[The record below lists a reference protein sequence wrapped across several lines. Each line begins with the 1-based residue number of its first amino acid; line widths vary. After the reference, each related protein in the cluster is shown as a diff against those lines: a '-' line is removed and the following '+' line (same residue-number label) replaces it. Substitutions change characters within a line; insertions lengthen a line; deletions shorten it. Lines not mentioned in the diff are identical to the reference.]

1 MDIVVGN
8 GLQIDVVFDVVV
20 DVVVEEE
27 DVPLFLLSTFRR
39 RRRCCHLRRRRWCRH
54 WKACRRFR
62 SNLK

>member
-8 GLQIDVVFDVVV
+8 GLHVDVVIDVVV

-39 RRRCCHLRRRRWCRH
+39 RR
-54 WKACRRFR
+54 
-62 SNLK
+62 

>member
-8 GLQIDVVFDVVV
+8 GLQIDVVIDVVV

-39 RRRCCHLRRRRWCRH
+39 RRRR
-54 WKACRRFR
+54 
-62 SNLK
+62 